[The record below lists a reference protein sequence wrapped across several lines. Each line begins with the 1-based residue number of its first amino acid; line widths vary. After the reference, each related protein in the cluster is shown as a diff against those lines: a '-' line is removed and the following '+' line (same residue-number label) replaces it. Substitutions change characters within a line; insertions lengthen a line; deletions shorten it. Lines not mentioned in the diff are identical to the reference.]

1 MEINYEKIKKLLQKN
16 VDDFE
21 KKNGK
26 DYSFYLSQND
36 ELVHSMKVKGM
47 LFSKLDLDS
56 EFESADLL
64 DFLGYER
71 IISCRRDHK

>member
-1 MEINYEKIKKLLQKN
+1 MEINYEKIKSELQKN
-16 VDDFE
+16 VHDFE

-26 DYSFYLSQND
+26 DFSFTLSQND
-36 ELVHSMKVKGM
+36 DLVHSMKVKGM

-64 DFLGYER
+64 DYLGYER
-71 IISCRRDHK
+71 IISCKKDHK

>member
-1 MEINYEKIKKLLQKN
+1 MEINYEKIKSELQKN
-16 VDDFE
+16 IHDFE

-26 DYSFYLSQND
+26 DFSFTLSQND
-36 ELVHSMKVKGM
+36 DLVHSMKVKGM

-64 DFLGYER
+64 DYLGYER
-71 IISCRRDHK
+71 IISCKKDHK

>member
-1 MEINYEKIKKLLQKN
+1 MEINYEKIKSELQKN
-16 VDDFE
+16 VHDFE

-26 DYSFYLSQND
+26 DYSFTLSQND
-36 ELVHSMKVKGM
+36 DLVHSMKVKGM

-64 DFLGYER
+64 DYLGYER
-71 IISCRRDHK
+71 IISCKKDHK